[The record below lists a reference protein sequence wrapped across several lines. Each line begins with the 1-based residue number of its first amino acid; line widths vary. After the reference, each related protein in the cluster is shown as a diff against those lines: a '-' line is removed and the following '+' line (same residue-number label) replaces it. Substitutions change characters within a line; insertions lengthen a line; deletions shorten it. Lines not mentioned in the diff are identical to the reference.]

1 MSNSNL
7 PTKKQKPKFSVAMT
21 TPKYQELINNTLKD
35 PDRAR
40 RFVATITS
48 SVAVNPA
55 LQECD
60 AGTILAGALLGESLN
75 LHPSPQLGQY
85 YLVPFESALK
95 DNDGKVMYLLDDN
108 GNKVKDD
115 KGKWIKLTT
124 KKAQFIL
131 GYKGYMQLAMRSGQ
145 LKKINVSEIKE
156 GELRHFDPLNEEIDC
171 ILIEDWNKR
180 NAARTIGYYAFYE
193 LLNGFRKA
201 MYWSREQ
208 METHADTYS
217 SAFSMESYRKLQNGE
232 IPEKDMWK
240 YSSHWYTNFDDMA
253 KKTMIRQLISK
264 GGCPMSTEMT
274 MAYENDTQTIKL
286 EDGNFI
292 TEAPELDEAPEL
304 PIIQAEPTD
313 APVVE
318 QVDLDSLQ

>member
-1 MSNSNL
+1 MSSSNL
-7 PTKKQKPKFSVAMT
+7 TTKKQKPKFSVAMT

-48 SVAVNPA
+48 SVAVNPN
-55 LQECD
+55 LQECE

-85 YLVPFESALK
+85 YLVPFKTKEKK
-95 DNDGKVMYLLDDN
+95 DRN
-108 GNKVKDD
+108 GNILVPE
-115 KGKWIKLTT
+115 TT
-124 KKAQFIL
+124 KAQFIL

-145 LKKINVSEIKE
+145 LKKINVIEIKE

-193 LLNGFRKA
+193 LINGFRKA

-217 SAFSMESYRKLQNGE
+217 SAFSMDAYHKLINGE
-232 IPEKDMWK
+232 IPEKEMWR
-240 YSSHWYTNFDDMA
+240 YSSFWYKNFDDMA

-264 GGCPMSTEMT
+264 GGCPMSSEMVT
-274 MAYENDTQTIKL
+274 AYEKDSQTIRL
-286 EDGNFI
+286 ENGDFI
-292 TEAPELDEAPEL
+292 TEAPDIDEGPDPL
-304 PIIQAEPTD
+304 IIQAEPED

>member
-55 LQECD
+55 LQECE

-85 YLVPFESALK
+85 YLVPFKSKEKK
-95 DNDGKVMYLLDDN
+95 DRQ
-108 GNKVKDD
+108 GNV
-115 KGKWIKLTT
+115 IVPETT
-124 KKAQFIL
+124 KAQFIL

-145 LKKINVSEIKE
+145 LKKINVIEIKE

-171 ILIEDWNKR
+171 IIIEDWNKR

-193 LLNGFRKA
+193 LMNGFRKA

-217 SAFSMESYRKLQNGE
+217 SAFSMDAYHKLINGE

-240 YSSHWYTNFDDMA
+240 YSSFWYKNFDDMA

-274 MAYENDTQTIKL
+274 MAYEKDSQTIKL
-286 EDGNFI
+286 ENGDFI
-292 TEAPELDEAPEL
+292 TEAPDIDDIPDPL
-304 PIIQAEPTD
+304 IIQAEPED